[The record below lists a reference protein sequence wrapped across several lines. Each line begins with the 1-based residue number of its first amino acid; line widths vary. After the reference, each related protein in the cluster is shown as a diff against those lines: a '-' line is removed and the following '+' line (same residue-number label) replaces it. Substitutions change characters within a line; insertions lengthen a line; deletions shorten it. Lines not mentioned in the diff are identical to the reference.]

1 MIITKTSENDK
12 IILIL
17 EGVLDTTTAS
27 QLQEV
32 LVPAFDEA
40 AHITLDFSKLDYV
53 SSAGLRILLI
63 GQKTANAKG
72 ASMEVS
78 KVPDGIREVFDITGF
93 SDMLTIIE

>member
-12 IILIL
+12 TILIL
-17 EGVLDTTTAS
+17 EGVLDTATAS

-32 LVPAFDEA
+32 LIPAFDDA
-40 AHITLDFSKLDYV
+40 MDITLDFSKLDYV

-72 ASMEVS
+72 ASMAVT
-78 KVPDGIREVFDITGF
+78 KVQDGIKEVFEITGF
-93 SDMLTIIE
+93 SDMLTIID